1 MAKGLRASYFCE
13 LLHSTAVDAGS
24 FHDPCGRTN
33 RRYQPAPAR
42 LGIPKGLGM
51 LVPDQRMRNS
61 IAEIHAATSPGFEAA
76 HIVERCLHERVNKSA
91 RVIIRLRL
99 KSKHQV
105 QQPVPLEFIGD
116 EQLGVDSE
124 KITG

>member
-1 MAKGLRASYFCE
+1 MAKCLRASNFCE
-13 LLHSTAVDAGS
+13 FLNSTAVDAGS
-24 FHDPCGRTN
+24 FHHPCGRAN
-33 RRYQPAPAR
+33 CRHQPTPAR
-42 LGIPKGLGM
+42 FGISKGLGM

-61 IAEIHAATSPGFEAA
+61 IAEIHAATSPCFEAA
-76 HIVERCLHERVNKSA
+76 HIVERGLHERVYKSA

-99 KSKHQV
+99 KAKHQV
-105 QQPVPLEFIGD
+105 QQPVPLEFISD